1 MVRRVSRAPIV
12 GPAITLTGV
21 VVLLVSIVNGAD
33 GAEMLLGM
41 ACTYP
46 FMHLVIRAIRRD
58 RGEY

>member
-1 MVRRVSRAPIV
+1 MSREPIV
-12 GPAITLTGV
+12 GPAIASTGV
-21 VVLLVSIVNGAD
+21 AVLLVSIVNGAD

-46 FMHLVIRAIRRD
+46 FFHLVIRAIRRD

>member
-1 MVRRVSRAPIV
+1 MSRAPIV
-12 GPAITLTGV
+12 GPAIASTGV
-21 VVLLVSIVNGAD
+21 AVLLVSIVNGAD
-33 GAEMLLGM
+33 GAEMLIGM